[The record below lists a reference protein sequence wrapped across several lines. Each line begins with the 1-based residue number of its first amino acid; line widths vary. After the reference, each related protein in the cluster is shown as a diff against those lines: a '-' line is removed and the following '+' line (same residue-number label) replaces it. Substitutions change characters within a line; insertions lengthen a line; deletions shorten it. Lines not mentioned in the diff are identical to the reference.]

1 MSESVFVSGQQSDF
15 EGGSMTIVD
24 FWEWAD
30 AVVVLY
36 LIRNDSAQGLP
47 YLDAHVAGGKQ
58 VSADPARSFFAN
70 PRPGAT

>member
-1 MSESVFVSGQQSDF
+1 
-15 EGGSMTIVD
+15 MTIVD